1 MKRFVWLPVSLCL
14 LCACCLA
21 ALLAAP
27 VGARADGAP
36 SSTPDQQIWVT
47 NGTVSAIATAPDG
60 TTYIGGGF
68 TYVGPNTGDAAL
80 LDATSGAPDMSFPL
94 VEGAVHAAVADGAGG
109 YYIGGDFTRVG
120 GLTRNGIAH
129 ILSDG
134 SVDPAFDPNANNSV
148 LTLAVSGAT
157 VYAGG
162 TFTSIGGQTR
172 NNIAALNSANG
183 LATAFDP
190 NANKEVDALVVS
202 GSTVYV
208 GGWFTSIGGQARNAI
223 AALSAGSGLAT
234 GWDPHAINSL
244 GNANVSALAVS
255 GSTVYAGGWFTSI
268 GGQTRN
274 YIAALS
280 ASSGLATAWNPNAGG
295 GTSIGSGV
303 VTLAVSG
310 STVYASGFFT
320 SIGGQNRNWVAA
332 LNAGSGLATAWNP
345 NADGTVRAFAVSG
358 ATVYAGGN
366 FTSIGGQNR
375 NGIAALNASSG
386 AATTWDPNANGGYG
400 NNASVNAVVVSGST
414 VYVGGAFTSIGGVD
428 RNGIAALDATGAAMA
443 WNPDA
448 IWGDWQGSIN
458 ALALSGSTLY
468 VGGDFDH
475 IGGQPRSNIAALDVG
490 TGLATAWNPGTGAT
504 TFYATVYALAV
515 SGSTVYAS
523 GDFTSIGGQ
532 SRNRIA
538 ALNVDT
544 GLATAWDPNPNG
556 GSGGSVRTLAVSGST
571 VYAGGWFTS
580 IGGQT
585 RNNIAALDA
594 GSGLATAWDP
604 NPDRAVDAITVS
616 GSTVYVVGYFLSIG
630 GQSRSEIAALDA
642 GTGLATGWDPSA
654 GGTSYHEVLTLAV
667 SGSTVYVGGE
677 FETVGGQ
684 ARANLAALDAATGL
698 ATAWNPGVSD
708 PSYVP
713 VNSLAVSG
721 SAIWVGGNF
730 TTVGG
735 QYRPHW
741 ARFSP
746 PVPPTVTSPN
756 GGEHWTADSTHD
768 ITWSPGNGG
777 NVSIELSRDN
787 GSTWETLFAATA
799 NDGSEVWTVS
809 GATTSQAL
817 VRISN
822 DKGSASST
830 AMFTIAPALT
840 GSISLDGGA
849 AYATSTAVTIASSVS
864 GVTEMRF
871 RNSGGSWGA
880 WEPYNAT
887 KAWTLSAGDGAKT
900 VAAQYRDADANV
912 LALSADI
919 TLDSTPPLT
928 TTNAPSGWKHV
939 SVTVTLSPTD
949 AGSGMSGGS
958 ATTEY
963 STNGGST
970 WTTGTSLTI
979 TANPVTHA
987 TDGIT
992 TISYRSTDAAG
1003 NVAAIQTCR
1012 VRLDTRKPT
1021 PRALWVA
1028 SARRGYTAT
1037 LKYRVN
1043 DVLPNGGTATV
1054 TIKVKTLH
1062 GTLKKTLRCGVKAVN
1077 TTLAV
1082 HFTVPRTWKAG
1093 TYRFY
1098 VYATDTAGNPQV
1110 KVASNKLI
1118 VR

>member
-21 ALLAAP
+21 ALLVAP
-27 VGARADGAP
+27 VAARASGAP

-47 NGTVSAIATAPDG
+47 NGTVNAITTAPDG

-68 TYVGPNTGDAAL
+68 TYVGPNTGGAAA

-94 VEGAVHAAVADGAGG
+94 VEGTVDAAVADGAGG
-109 YYIGGDFTRVG
+109 YYIGGDFTKVG
-120 GLTRNGIAH
+120 GVARSDIAH
-129 ILSDG
+129 ILAGG
-134 SVDPAFDPNANNSV
+134 SVDPAFDPNANGSV

-172 NNIAALNSANG
+172 NNIAALDSSG
-183 LATAFDP
+183 LATTWDP
-190 NANKEVDALVVS
+190 NADKEVDALVVS
-202 GSTVYV
+202 GATVYA
-208 GGWFTSIGGQARNAI
+208 GGWFTSIGGQTRYAI
-223 AALSAGSGLAT
+223 AALSGGSGLAT

-255 GSTVYAGGWFTSI
+255 GAIVYAGGWFTSI
-268 GGQTRN
+268 GGQTRHN
-274 YIAALS
+274 IAALN
-280 ASSGLATAWNPNAGG
+280 ASSGLATTWNPNPSG

-358 ATVYAGGN
+358 STVYAGGN

-375 NGIAALNASSG
+375 NGIAALNVSSG
-386 AATTWDPNANGGYG
+386 AATTWNPNPVNGFSDGT
-400 NNASVNAVVVSGST
+400 VNALVVSSST
-414 VYVGGAFTSIGGVD
+414 VYAGGDFTSIGGVD
-428 RNGIAALDATGAAMA
+428 RNGIAALDAAGAVTA

-448 IWGDWQGSIN
+448 IWGDYNGSIS
-458 ALALSGSTLY
+458 A
-468 VGGDFDH
+468 
-475 IGGQPRSNIAALDVG
+475 
-490 TGLATAWNPGTGAT
+490 
-504 TFYATVYALAV
+504 
-515 SGSTVYAS
+515 
-523 GDFTSIGGQ
+523 
-532 SRNRIA
+532 
-538 ALNVDT
+538 
-544 GLATAWDPNPNG
+544 
-556 GSGGSVRTLAVSGST
+556 LAVSGST
-571 VYAGGWFTS
+571 VYAGGSFDSIGGQARNDIAALDASSGLATAWDPEASAVGYATVNALAVSGSTVYAGGQFTS

-585 RNNIAALDA
+585 RNHIVALDA
-594 GSGLATAWDP
+594 GSGLATGWDP
-604 NPDRAVDAITVS
+604 NANSNVDALVVS
-616 GSTVYVVGYFLSIG
+616 GSTVYAAGWFTTIG
-630 GQSRSEIAALDA
+630 GQTRKNIAALDA
-642 GTGLATGWDPSA
+642 GTGLATAWDPSADRAVDALAVSGSTVYAVGYFTSIGGQNRSEVAALDAGSGLATGWDPNA

-677 FETVGGQ
+677 FTSIGGQ
-684 ARANLAALDAATGL
+684 ARDNLAALDAGTGL
-698 ATAWNPGVSD
+698 ATTWDPGVGG
-708 PSYVP
+708 PSYAT
-713 VNSLAVSG
+713 VNALAVSG
-721 SAIWVGGNF
+721 STVSVGGTF
-730 TTVGG
+730 TTIGG
-735 QYRPHW
+735 HYQPYL
-741 ARFSP
+741 ARFSV

-756 GGEHWTADSTHD
+756 GGETWTLGSTHD
-768 ITWSPGNGG
+768 ITWVAGNGG
-777 NVSIELSRDN
+777 KVTIDLSRDN

-799 NDGSEVWTVS
+799 NDGSQAWTVS

-817 VRISN
+817 VRIAN
-822 DKGSASST
+822 DKGSGGST
-830 AMFTIAPALT
+830 ATFAIAPALT
-840 GSISLDGGA
+840 GSISLNGGA
-849 AYATSTAVTIASSVS
+849 AYATSTAVTIDSSVS

-871 RNSGGSWGA
+871 RNGGGSWSTWG
-880 WEPYNAT
+880 PYAAST
-887 KAWTLSAGDGAKT
+887 AWTLSAGDGAKT
-900 VAAQYRDADANV
+900 VDAQYRDADANV
-912 LALSADI
+912 LDLSADI

-928 TTNAPSGWKHV
+928 TTNAPTGWKHV
-939 SVTVTLSPTD
+939 SVTVHLSPID
-949 AGSGMSGGS
+949 AGSGMIGGL

-963 STNGGST
+963 STDGGT
-970 WTTGTSLTI
+970 NWATGTSVTI

-1003 NVAAIQTCR
+1003 NVASVQTCR

-1062 GTLKKTLRCGVKAVN
+1062 GTLKKTLRCGVKVVN
-1077 TTLAV
+1077 TTFSV

-1098 VYATDTAGNPQV
+1098 VYATDTAGNVQV